1 MADLR
6 EQWEATPLWQKIVLV
21 FAFPTIVAGAIWF
34 YIIKPDLERKEKLL
48 EEKKNIKMEIQN
60 YRNLLKPQVLKNL
73 EKKISQ
79 LEERLEEKKKELEKV
94 VGTIPTVKDL
104 DRIFG
109 KINSLAFESGVIIG
123 KVKLSDPIER
133 RFTLSEKNGRKVV
146 QEVKAQPAPQVQ
158 RGRRGVRTQKV
169 TGTPL
174 TVITVELRVLGTT
187 EKISRFLESL
197 YREGIVSYPKS
208 LSIKP
213 DRERGVLT
221 ADLTIDVI
229 LQK

>member
-1 MADLR
+1 MS
-6 EQWEATPLWQKIVLV
+6 
-21 FAFPTIVAGAIWF
+21 
-34 YIIKPDLERKEKLL
+34 LL
-48 EEKKNIKMEIQN
+48 SG
-60 YRNLLKPQVLKNL
+60 
-73 EKKISQ
+73 IS
-79 LEERLEEKKKELEKV
+79 
-94 VGTIPTVKDL
+94 P
-104 DRIFG
+104 

-123 KVKLSDPIER
+123 KVKLSEPVER

-146 QEVKAQPAPQVQ
+146 QEVKARQAPQAR
-158 RGRRGVRTQKV
+158 RGRRGMSAPKV
-169 TGTPL
+169 AGTPL

-187 EKISRFLESL
+187 EKINRFLESL

-213 DRERGVLT
+213 DRERGVLM